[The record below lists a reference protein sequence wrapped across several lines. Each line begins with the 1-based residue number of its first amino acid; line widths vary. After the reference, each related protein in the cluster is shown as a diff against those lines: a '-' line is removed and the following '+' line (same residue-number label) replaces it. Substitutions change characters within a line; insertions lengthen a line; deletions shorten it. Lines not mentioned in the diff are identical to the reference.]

1 MSTVDPIEERAVSLP
16 AAGVVRRP
24 SFDEA
29 CALAAA
35 RTSALLAEAVAERGS
50 GHLALTGGSA
60 GVALAR
66 VLPAALGAAGIGPGE
81 GLESIHLWFGD
92 ERFVA
97 AGDPDRNDLLVA
109 GLVDAGLPDANAHRV
124 RGPELVAGVDAA
136 AAHLAEE
143 LSATGPAEGRF
154 DVVHLGVGP
163 DAHVCSLFPGHPA
176 ALLTGGDVV
185 AVHSSPKPPPERV
198 SLTFDAL
205 HRSRCVMAVAG
216 GAGKAEAVR
225 AGLGAP
231 DVVRAPASCARG
243 RATTW
248 YLDDA
253 AASGLT
259 G

>member
-1 MSTVDPIEERAVSLP
+1 MSAADLIEKRATDLP
-16 AAGVVRRP
+16 AATLVRRP
-24 SFDEA
+24 SFDEV
-29 CALAAA
+29 CTLAAE
-35 RTSALLAEAVAERGS
+35 RTAELLAEAVSSRGS

-60 GVALAR
+60 GIALAR
-66 VLPAALGAAGIGPGE
+66 SLPATFAAAGTVGPF
-81 GLESIHLWFGD
+81 LENVHLWFGD

-97 AGDPDRNDLLVA
+97 AGDPDRNDLLVT
-109 GLVDAGLPDANAHRV
+109 GLVEAGIPETNVHRV
-124 RGPELVAGVDAA
+124 CGPELVAGVDAA
-136 AAHLAEE
+136 AGHLAEE
-143 LSATGPAEGRF
+143 LSATGPADGRF

-185 AVHSSPKPPPERV
+185 PVRSSPKPPPERV

-225 AGLGAP
+225 AGLGMP
-231 DVVRAPASCARG
+231 DAVGAPASCARG
-243 RATTW
+243 LTTTW

-253 AASGLT
+253 AANGLT
-259 G
+259 A

>member
-1 MSTVDPIEERAVSLP
+1 MSAADLIEKRTASLP
-16 AAGVVRRP
+16 TAKLVRRP
-24 SFDEA
+24 SFDEV
-29 CALAAA
+29 CTLAAE
-35 RTSALLAEAVAERGS
+35 RTAELLVEAVASRGS
-50 GHLALTGGSA
+50 GHLA
-60 GVALAR
+60 
-66 VLPAALGAAGIGPGE
+66 
-81 GLESIHLWFGD
+81 
-92 ERFVA
+92 
-97 AGDPDRNDLLVA
+97 
-109 GLVDAGLPDANAHRV
+109 
-124 RGPELVAGVDAA
+124 
-136 AAHLAEE
+136 
-143 LSATGPAEGRF
+143 
-154 DVVHLGVGP
+154 
-163 DAHVCSLFPGHPA
+163 
-176 ALLTGGDVV
+176 LTGGDVV

>member
-1 MSTVDPIEERAVSLP
+1 MSAADLIEERAAGLP
-16 AAGVVRRP
+16 APSIVRRP
-24 SFDEA
+24 SLDEV
-29 CALAAA
+29 CALAAR
-35 RTSALLAEAVAERGS
+35 RTADLLVEAVGARGT

-60 GVALAR
+60 GTALAR
-66 VLPAALGAAGIGPGE
+66 ALPAALTAGIGPSR
-81 GLESIHLWFGD
+81 GLEGIHLWFGD

-109 GLVDAGLPDANAHRV
+109 GLVDAGLPDANVHRV

>member
-1 MSTVDPIEERAVSLP
+1 MSAADLIEKRTASLP
-16 AAGVVRRP
+16 TAKLVRRP
-24 SFDEA
+24 SFDEV
-29 CALAAA
+29 CSLAAE
-35 RTSALLAEAVAERGS
+35 RTAELLVEAVASRGS

-60 GVALAR
+60 GIALAR
-66 VLPAALGAAGIGPGE
+66 SLPATFAAAGISGSL
-81 GLESIHLWFGD
+81 LENVHLWFGD

-109 GLVDAGLPDANAHRV
+109 GLVDAGLPDANVHRV

-143 LSATGPAEGRF
+143 LSATGPAEGALRRR
-154 DVVHLGVGP
+154 P
-163 DAHVCSLFPGHPA
+163 PGSRAGRSRLLPLPGA
-176 ALLTGGDVV
+176 SGGAADRGRRRRGALLPQ
-185 AVHSSPKPPPERV
+185 APPERV

>member
-1 MSTVDPIEERAVSLP
+1 MSTTSGTGAGARGADPAAATEAAAAALP
-16 AAGVVRRP
+16 APTV
-24 SFDEA
+24 
-29 CALAAA
+29 
-35 RTSALLAEAVAERGS
+35 
-50 GHLALTGGSA
+50 
-60 GVALAR
+60 R
-66 VLPAALGAAGIGPGE
+66 VL
-81 GLESIHLWFGD
+81 GD
-92 ERFVA
+92 
-97 AGDPDRNDLLVA
+97 L
-109 GLVDAGLPDANAHRV
+109 
-124 RGPELVAGVDAA
+124 AA

>member
-1 MSTVDPIEERAVSLP
+1 MPRGEGADVGVRPGSQVDDV
-16 AAGVVRRP
+16 
-24 SFDEA
+24 EA
-29 CALAAA
+29 PFS
-35 RTSALLAEAVAERGS
+35 R
-50 GHLALTGGSA
+50 TGGRQ
-60 GVALAR
+60 L
-66 VLPAALGAAGIGPGE
+66 LGQ
-81 GLESIHLWFGD
+81 
-92 ERFVA
+92 
-97 AGDPDRNDLLVA
+97 
-109 GLVDAGLPDANAHRV
+109 V
-124 RGPELVAGVDAA
+124 RGGGIDPGNQLWT
-136 AAHLAEE
+136 AHLAEE